1 MLYDCFCLALRPLD
15 LDVAVLI
22 MPRLYDSG
30 PAHRQSVWHAQCNTL
45 PVVRVA
51 QQEWAA
57 PRCSDW
63 VARLSLVMQHNARDD
78 RVRDVVL
85 AAHST
90 ACPTIAHWAR
100 EAPVALLMRVRG
112 ALLVAPSDPLSP
124 HDPAGLT
131 GFAPMPMNAL
141 PFPTTVAASHNDECV
156 TYAQAERYAAAWGSR
171 LWDFG
176 QAGHISADA
185 GYGPWPDVWRAVE
198 AMAAA
203 PLCRLAQYTDV
214 SQLTEVIHRSVR

>member
-1 MLYDCFCLALRPLD
+1 MLYDCFCLVLRPFD
-15 LDVAVLI
+15 FDDAVLI
-22 MPRLYDSG
+22 MPGLYDSG
-30 PAHRQSVWHAQCNTL
+30 PAHRQSLWHAQANTL

-57 PRCSDW
+57 PRCSDR

-112 ALLVAPSDPLSP
+112 ALLVAPSDPLGP
-124 HDPAGLT
+124 HCP
-131 GFAPMPMNAL
+131 
-141 PFPTTVAASHNDECV
+141 S
-156 TYAQAERYAAAWGSR
+156 
-171 LWDFG
+171 
-176 QAGHISADA
+176 
-185 GYGPWPDVWRAVE
+185 
-198 AMAAA
+198 
-203 PLCRLAQYTDV
+203 
-214 SQLTEVIHRSVR
+214 